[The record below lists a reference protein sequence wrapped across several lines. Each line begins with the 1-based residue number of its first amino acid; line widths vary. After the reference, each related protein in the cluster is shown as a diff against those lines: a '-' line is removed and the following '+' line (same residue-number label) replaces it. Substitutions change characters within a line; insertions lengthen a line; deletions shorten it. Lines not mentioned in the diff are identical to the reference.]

1 MARGMRRSRSCLQN
15 RPSSQKRE
23 RLLDPCS
30 FWLVKCDLCT
40 GAFRKRVFEARF
52 ETRRNTARANSR
64 PRTRPR
70 WGEEQ
75 TSNSEVC
82 KFMSERDEIHFRE
95 NRPSLSRFKTKL
107 MTEFA
112 LRKMIRWRK
121 STRRSESLWKRRR
134 KKGGKNWRS
143 RRNRK
148 KKKIEEVLAPQ
159 EAQV

>member
-1 MARGMRRSRSCLQN
+1 MARRMRRSWSCVQN

-23 RLLDPCS
+23 RLPDPCS
-30 FWLVKCDLCT
+30 FWLVECDLCT
-40 GAFRKRVFEARF
+40 GVFWKRVFEARS
-52 ETRRNTARANSR
+52 ETRCDTARADSR
-64 PRTRPR
+64 PRTRTR

-112 LRKMIRWRK
+112 LRKMIKWRK

-134 KKGGKNWRS
+134 KKEGKNWKS
-143 RRNRK
+143 RRNQK
-148 KKKIEEVLAPQ
+148 KKRKEEVLAPR
-159 EAQV
+159 EARV